1 MSDGSIKIIIDGTDD
16 VLSVKDFL
24 KIIRATVNALNT
36 IAEGQEWAVG
46 KISHSSPA
54 NFELLPGNDKSY
66 GAVSYSLMV

>member
-46 KISHSSPA
+46 HFRTLVQRISSFFRGMIRA
-54 NFELLPGNDKSY
+54 TGEVDYIL
-66 GAVSYSLMV
+66 